1 MIQNQRPTRT
11 AQDIGQAEGAM
22 ERQKVRFVSGDTEC
36 VAWHYPGTN
45 GTCVVMAGG
54 GGVTKEPG
62 TALPGGGWIEDFSA
76 GAVKAIGAIEVL
88 AAVGLILP
96 DALDIAP
103 VFVPLAAVGVVL
115 LMIGAVITHVRR
127 HEAALSRRSWPTS

>member
-1 MIQNQRPTRT
+1 MTQNQRSILT
-11 AQDIGQAEGAM
+11 APDIGQAEGAM
-22 ERQKVRFVSGDTEC
+22 ERQKVRFVSGDNEC

-45 GTCVVMAGG
+45 GACVVMAGG

-88 AAVGLILP
+88 AAVGLT
-96 DALDIAP
+96 A
-103 VFVPLAAVGVVL
+103 
-115 LMIGAVITHVRR
+115 
-127 HEAALSRRSWPTS
+127 